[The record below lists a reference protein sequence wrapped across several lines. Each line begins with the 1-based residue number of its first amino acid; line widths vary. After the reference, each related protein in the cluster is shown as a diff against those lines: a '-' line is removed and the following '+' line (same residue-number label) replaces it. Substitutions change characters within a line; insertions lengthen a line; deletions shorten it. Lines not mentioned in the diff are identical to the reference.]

1 MNPLTRLSGKSPS
14 SDVNTKEYA
23 TLIHQFY
30 ITNFKKKKHETAA
43 ANSNTD
49 ITASNYNFACCFVLV
64 WNLVADIE
72 GGKEAEGVWEYGVE
86 ENIWT

>member
-1 MNPLTRLSGKSPS
+1 MYKTGQR
-14 SDVNTKEYA
+14 
-23 TLIHQFY
+23 
-30 ITNFKKKKHETAA
+30 A
-43 ANSNTD
+43 ANKKSYTNNDHNRFAIHLYLCQIYGRHKGKNLLCNMYLYSTK
-49 ITASNYNFACCFVLV
+49 SNFACCFVWL